1 MYLEQLREL
10 LNRLRLPGILDVLE
24 VRLEQARDN
33 NLSHQEFL
41 CMLFQAEVQR
51 RDSDLLRRRVNKAK
65 FAEEKTLENLDQS
78 RYPMKVQQ
86 LIRDLACGQY
96 LKEGHHVLIM
106 GPTGT
111 GKTHLAQALGHQ
123 ACRKGKR
130 VRFLDANEFFRIM
143 KASRADETW
152 SKTLQ
157 QFVTGVS
164 DLLILDDFAL
174 KTLTAMEAEDLYAL
188 IAARHVKHSLI
199 ITSNR
204 TVEGWLELF
213 PDPVLA
219 NAALDRV
226 ANRAY
231 HLILEGK
238 SYRRENRPGVE
249 KTKTK
254 EPSEPAE

>member
-1 MYLEQLREL
+1 MYLEQLHEL
-10 LNRLRLPGILDVLE
+10 LSRLRFTGILDVLD

-41 CMLFQAEVQR
+41 CTLFQAEVQR
-51 RDSDLLRRRVNKAK
+51 RDLELLHRRVSKAK
-65 FAEEKTLENLDQS
+65 FAEEKTLENLDHT
-78 RYPMKVQQ
+78 RYPVKIQQ

-157 QFVTGVS
+157 QFVTGVP

-174 KTLTAMEAEDLYAL
+174 KTLTTMEAEDFYAL
-188 IAARHVKHSLI
+188 IAARHVKHSMI

-219 NAALDRV
+219 NAALDRI
-226 ANRAY
+226 ANRAF

-238 SYRRENRPGVE
+238 SYRRENRPGIDR
-249 KTKTK
+249 TKSK
-254 EPSEPAE
+254 DISESSQ

>member
-41 CMLFQAEVQR
+41 CTLFQAEVQR
-51 RDSDLLRRRVNKAK
+51 RDSDILRRRVNKAK
-65 FAEEKTLENLDQS
+65 FAEEKTLENLEQS
-78 RYPMKVQQ
+78 RYPIKAQQ

-157 QFVTGVS
+157 QFVMGVP

-188 IAARHVKHSLI
+188 IAARHVKHSMI

-238 SYRRENRPGVE
+238 SYRRENRPGAE
-249 KTKTK
+249 KTKVK
-254 EPSEPAE
+254 ESTESD